1 VRIALTLDE
10 DLPDDNDYVLALLEA
25 GAGRDEIVVL
35 RPGDPIQGEFDGVVI
50 AGGDDIDPMLYGREL
65 LPEGNVNVDAG
76 RDSIDFPVFEE
87 AWRAGVPA
95 LGICRGLQ
103 VMNVAR
109 GGTLIQHLP
118 LESPSHIEH
127 HHPKKPNRR
136 DHPVA
141 LRAGTRLSAIAGSPE
156 IDVNSRHH
164 QAVDHPAKDFVVSA
178 TAPDGV
184 IEALEA
190 RDGRWL
196 VAVQWHPENLH
207 DDAASRRLFREFV
220 DEVRTRSSKTEARGS
235 R

>member
-1 VRIALTLDE
+1 MTLDE
-10 DLPDDNDYVLALLEA
+10 NLPEDNDYLRALIEA
-25 GAGRDEIVVL
+25 GARRDEIVVI
-35 RPGDPIQGEFDGVVI
+35 RPGDPVPRERFDGVVI
-50 AGGDDIDPMLYGREL
+50 AGGDDVDPALYGREL
-65 LPEGNVNVDAG
+65 LPEGKVKVDAG

-87 AWRAGVPA
+87 AWRGRVPA

-127 HHPKKPNRR
+127 RRPKKPNRR

-141 LRAGTRLSAIAGSPE
+141 VHEGTRLSAIAGSAE

-164 QAVDHPAKDFVVSA
+164 QAVDRPAEDFVVSA

-207 DDAASRRLFREFV
+207 DDAASKRLFREFV
-220 DEVRTRSSKTEARGS
+220 DEVRERRSKSELPRS
-235 R
+235 E

>member
-1 VRIALTLDE
+1 V
-10 DLPDDNDYVLALLEA
+10 
-25 GAGRDEIVVL
+25 
-35 RPGDPIQGEFDGVVI
+35 
-50 AGGDDIDPMLYGREL
+50 
-65 LPEGNVNVDAG
+65 LPEGRVKVDPG

-87 AWRAGVPA
+87 AWREGVPA

-118 LESPSHIEH
+118 LESPSNIEH
-127 HHPKKPNRR
+127 RKPKKPNRR
-136 DHPVA
+136 DHAVSI
-141 LRAGTRLSAIAGSPE
+141 RAGTRLSEIAGSPE

-164 QAVDHPAKDFVVSA
+164 QAVDRPAEDFVVTA

-184 IEALEA
+184 IEGLEA

-207 DDAASRRLFREFV
+207 DDPASKRLFREFV
-220 DEVRTRSSKTEARGS
+220 EQVRKRSGNSGPTG
-235 R
+235 

>member
-1 VRIALTLDE
+1 VRIALTLDAN
-10 DLPDDNDYVLALLEA
+10 LPEDNDYVRALIEA

-35 RPGDPIQGEFDGVVI
+35 RPGDPITGAFDGVVI
-50 AGGDDIDPMLYGREL
+50 AGGDDVDPAIYGREV
-65 LPEGNVNVDAG
+65 LPDGKVKIDRG
-76 RDSIDFPVFEE
+76 RDQIDFPVFER
-87 AWRAGVPA
+87 AWQEGVPA

-109 GGTLIQHLP
+109 GGTLIQDLP
-118 LESPSHIEH
+118 LENPSEVTH
-127 HHPKKPNRR
+127 HRRKKPNRR
-136 DHPVA
+136 DHPVTV
-141 LRAGTRLSAIAGSPE
+141 RAGTRLAEITGADE

-164 QAVDHPAKDFVVSA
+164 QAVDRPSEDLVVTA

-207 DDAASRRLFREFV
+207 DDPASRRLFHEFV
-220 DEVRTRSSKTEARGS
+220 EEVRRRSGNSPTAG
-235 R
+235 

>member
-10 DLPDDNDYVLALLEA
+10 DLLEDNEYVRALTEA
-25 GAGRDEIVVL
+25 GARRDEIVVM
-35 RPGDPIQGEFDGVVI
+35 RPGDRIEGEFDGVVI
-50 AGGDDIDPMLYGREL
+50 AGGDDVDPALYGREL
-65 LPEGNVNVDAG
+65 RLDGNVKVDPG

-87 AWRAGVPA
+87 AWRTRVPV
-95 LGICRGLQ
+95 LGICRGVQ
-103 VMNVAR
+103 VVNVAR
-109 GGTLIQHLP
+109 GGTLIQDLP
-118 LESPSHIEH
+118 TETPSHVTH
-127 HHPKKPNRR
+127 SHPKVPNRR
-136 DHPVA
+136 DHAVL
-141 LRAGTRLSAIAGSPE
+141 LRSGTRLAKIAGSRQ

-164 QAVDHPAKDFVVSA
+164 QAVDHPAADFVVTA

-220 DEVRTRSSKTEARGS
+220 EEVRRRGS
-235 R
+235 GFKVQGSR